1 MGFLA
6 SEVITD
12 LHFVVVSGKVTRMN
26 RRQRA
31 GLFALLAVAAVWLLA
46 LGGYAVAQHFKV
58 TAEKVRAFV
67 EGTDLDKLPGTA
79 RARALRELA
88 DMINAL
94 SPEERQQA
102 RLNRLWAQ
110 WFNEMTEDERAAF
123 LDATLPSG
131 FKQMLASFE
140 KLAPERRQKAVDTAI
155 KQLKDLR
162 DATPEEFQKKTAPR
176 NTNAPVLSEDLQKK
190 VVFTGLQSVYGNS
203 SAETKAELA
212 PLLEEVQKNMQSGR
226 LFRGGN

>member
-1 MGFLA
+1 
-6 SEVITD
+6 
-12 LHFVVVSGKVTRMN
+12 MN
-26 RRQRA
+26 RRLRA
-31 GLFALLAVAAVWLLA
+31 GWLALLAVGAVWLLA

-58 TAEKVRAFV
+58 MAEKVRAYV
-67 EGTDLDKLPGTA
+67 EGNDLKKLSGA
-79 RARALRELA
+79 GRARALRELA
-88 DMINAL
+88 EMINAL

-102 RLNRLWAQ
+102 RMNRLWAQ
-110 WFNEMTEDERAAF
+110 WFAEMTEDERAAF

-140 KLAPERRQKAVDTAI
+140 KLAPERRQKTIDTAI

-162 DATPEEFQKKTAPR
+162 DATPEEFQKRTAPR

-212 PLLEEVQKNMQSGR
+212 PLLEEVQKNMESGR